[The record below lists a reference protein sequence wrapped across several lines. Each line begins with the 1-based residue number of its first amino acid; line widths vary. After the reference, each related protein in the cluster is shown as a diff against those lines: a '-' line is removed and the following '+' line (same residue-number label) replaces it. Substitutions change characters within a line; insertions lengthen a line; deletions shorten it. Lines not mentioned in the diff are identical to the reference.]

1 MIGRDFIKL
10 FPARG
15 SYTTRRI
22 RSFPAHVRSWPID
35 RRHLLIQH
43 AQIHSELSTM
53 MRSVQDAPPENPYSL
68 AFNVKE
74 RNNGEPPVFILLCEK
89 RQTFAR
95 EFNHSCGKRLRS

>member
-10 FPARG
+10 FPACGR
-15 SYTTRRI
+15 YTTRRI
-22 RSFPAHVRSWPID
+22 RSFPTHVSSWPVD

-53 MRSVQDAPPENPYSL
+53 MRRVQDAPPENPYSL

-74 RNNGEPPVFILLCEK
+74 RNDCKPPIFILLCQEG
-89 RQTFAR
+89 QTLAR
-95 EFNHSCGKRLRS
+95 KLNHSGGKRL